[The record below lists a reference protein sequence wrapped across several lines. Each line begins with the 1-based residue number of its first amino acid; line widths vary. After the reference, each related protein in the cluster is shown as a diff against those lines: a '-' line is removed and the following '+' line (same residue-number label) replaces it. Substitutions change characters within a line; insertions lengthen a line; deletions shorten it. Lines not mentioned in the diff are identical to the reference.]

1 MLTRGRWLG
10 RGRSLLGLRPSIRHS
25 LSGRCGRS
33 APCAGHLALPSIG
46 CVPRSLSAMSG
57 PTPVWDSPEAAI
69 SRNDAPLRLQ
79 PGTLHK
85 VVWMCWT
92 GTNPMP
98 AHLRLCLQTVRKNSG
113 LEVILVTPDNLAE
126 YVPDPHPG
134 YKFLHLA
141 HRADYLRCYLLH
153 NYGGIY
159 LDCDTIVLK
168 SLEGLFDALE
178 DFDAVGY
185 DGSPWG
191 EFIGISDMG
200 PFKPGT
206 ELTNLWF
213 AALHGKLEMK
223 MPETES
229 KKTDVR
235 PQVVLPLCAFKAGN
249 SSGQSRTPC
258 ACKPHAPPKDQQGS
272 ASSEPCTRAAL
283 QHVAFSGSFVDGLR
297 SEPHTHL
304 EQCELWS
311 GLERPLRGADP
322 EFASGAE
329 SALEAC
335 IGHLCA
341 RTSCLV
347 THCLIV

>member
-229 KKTDVR
+229 KKTDVFYWQEILR
-235 PQVVLPLCAFKAGN
+235 DIFVP
-249 SSGQSRTPC
+249 
-258 ACKPHAPPKDQQGS
+258 
-272 ASSEPCTRAAL
+272 ASLMHRQKISKAL
-283 QHVAFSGSFVDGLR
+283 QALNPAQEQLYSTLPFREALSTDFDQSHILILNNANYGQDLKGL
-297 SEPHTHL
+297 SE
-304 EQCELWS
+304 EQILNS
-311 GLERPLRGADP
+311 PAVLSQLLRHALGTSAP
-322 EFASGAE
+322 EQAVS
-329 SALEAC
+329 
-335 IGHLCA
+335 
-341 RTSCLV
+341 
-347 THCLIV
+347 